1 MKTLKYILLI
11 GLLCSIRLM
20 ADGFIIPEPGINVA
34 VKYHHVTV
42 TIENQV
48 AHTEIDQVFLND
60 TDMDSIEAIYVFP
73 LPEGA
78 TFTNFTLYVDG
89 EPMSAEVL
97 EADSARNYYE
107 SIVRRYLDPALL
119 EYIGTN
125 TFRARIWPIR
135 AHGERRVQISYDEIL
150 DYDNGLIRYL
160 YPLNTEKFSY
170 KPLESV
176 IIRISLSSPVPV
188 KSIYSP
194 SHTITMQKEDDYH
207 AEILYEDENVTPEID
222 FLLYYTVSDD
232 EIGMN
237 CITYRESGEDGYY
250 LLLAAPKVEV
260 STGELIQKRMIFVL
274 DRSGSM
280 SGTKIDQAK
289 EALKFCINNLNSGDL
304 FNIIDFSSD
313 IKSLSNEPWTAGSDR
328 ISQALSYIDGLWAN
342 GGTNINDALLEGL
355 GNMATDDYSNM
366 IIFLTDGQ
374 PTAGETDESRILS
387 NTLSAN
393 TQNSRIFVFG
403 VGYDVNTHLLDQMA
417 EQNSG
422 VSVYVSPDESI
433 EVAVS
438 SFYEK
443 ISAPVLSDCSLDFGT
458 IQISDPFPSTVP
470 DLFKGSQLVQLGKYS
485 TSGQETVTL
494 SGTANGKTQTFT
506 CESDFPVEDLANDF
520 IPRLWAIRKVG
531 DLLNTIRLEGE
542 NEALIEELV
551 ALAKRYGII
560 TPYTSFLI
568 TEDAVP
574 ADNFYG
580 LEDKT
585 GYAAF
590 DNAVNIGNW
599 RNAEN
604 ANATSSSAVTYVGN
618 KTFFMRD
625 STWVDAQFD
634 SLAAVNYINFGS
646 ETYFQLLKENP
657 QLAEYYALG
666 QNVQVNWNGSNY
678 SIADESSHTVKPVRP
693 DPGEYVLYQN
703 MPNPFN
709 PTTQI
714 RFILPKQAQIEVAV
728 YNTMGQRIR
737 ILYQGIRPKGGYY
750 VIWNGLDDQDQ
761 PMASG
766 IYVVQLK
773 AENQLYTRKMVLVR

>member
-1 MKTLKYILLI
+1 MKTLKYMMLA
-11 GLLCSIRLM
+11 GLLYAIRLS

-42 TIENQV
+42 TVENQV

-60 TDMDSIEAIYVFP
+60 TDLDSIEAMYVFP

-89 EPMSAEVL
+89 EPMTAEVL
-97 EADSARNYYE
+97 DADSARNYYE
-107 SIVRRYLDPALL
+107 SIVRRHLDPALL

-135 AHGERRVQISYDEIL
+135 ARGERRVQISYDEIL
-150 DYDNGLIRYL
+150 EYDNGLIRYL

-176 IIRISLSSPVPV
+176 IIRITLSSPVPV

-194 SHTITMQKEDDYH
+194 SHTITVQKEDDNH
-207 AEILYEDENVTPEID
+207 AEILYEDENVTPDTD

-232 EIGMN
+232 EISMN
-237 CITYRESGEDGYY
+237 CITYREPGEDGFY

-260 STGELIQKRMIFVL
+260 DTDELIQKRMIFIL

-313 IKSLSNEPWTAGSDR
+313 IESLSNQPLTSESGQ
-328 ISQALSYIDGLWAN
+328 ISEALNYIDGLWAN
-342 GGTNINDALLEGL
+342 GGTNINEALLEGL

-366 IIFLTDGQ
+366 VIFLTDGQ
-374 PTAGETDESRILS
+374 PTAGETDESRILL
-387 NTLSAN
+387 NTLNAN
-393 TQNSRIFVFG
+393 TMSSRIFVFG

-422 VSVYVSPDESI
+422 VSVYVSPDENI

-438 SFYEK
+438 GFYEK
-443 ISAPVLSDCSLDFGT
+443 ISTPVLSDCGLDFGT
-458 IQISDPFPSTVP
+458 IQISDPFPPAVP
-470 DLFKGSQLVQLGKYS
+470 DLFKGSQLVQLGKYT
-485 TSGQETVTL
+485 TSGQETITL
-494 SGTANGKTQTFT
+494 SGTANGKTRTFA
-506 CESDFPVEDLANDF
+506 CQADFPAEDLTNDF

-542 NEALIEELV
+542 NESLIEELV
-551 ALAKRYGII
+551 VLAKRYGII

-568 TEDAVP
+568 TEDIVP

-580 LEDKT
+580 LGDKT

-625 STWVDAQFD
+625 STWVDAQYD
-634 SLAAVNYINFGS
+634 SSAAVNYIEFG
-646 ETYFQLLKENP
+646 TAAYYQLLKQNP
-657 QLAEYYALG
+657 QLADYYALG
-666 QNVQVNWNGSNY
+666 RNVQVNWNGNNY
-678 SIADESSHTVKPVRP
+678 SIAAVPSGTVKPVRP
-693 DPGEYVLYQN
+693 GPGDYYLYQN
-703 MPNPFN
+703 APNPFN
-709 PTTQI
+709 PVTRI
-714 RFILPKQAQIEVAV
+714 RFILPEQAQIEVTV
-728 YNTMGQRIR
+728 YNTMGQQIR
-737 ILYQGIRPKGGYY
+737 TLYKGVRPKGGYY
-750 VIWNGLDDQDQ
+750 VTWNGLNNLGE
-761 PMASG
+761 PMPSG
-766 IYVVQLK
+766 IYMVQLR
-773 AENQLYTRKMVLVR
+773 AEDHVYTRKMILVR